1 MSRLSV
7 TIGVQ
12 LKVSYSRVSVNRLTR
27 IEQGHGERG
36 AGAGERNEENLGGCS
51 LKKSRERIFL
61 VQG

>member
-1 MSRLSV
+1 M

-36 AGAGERNEENLGGCS
+36 AGAGERNEENLGGFC
-51 LKKSRERIFL
+51 LKKSREEIFII
-61 VQG
+61 QC